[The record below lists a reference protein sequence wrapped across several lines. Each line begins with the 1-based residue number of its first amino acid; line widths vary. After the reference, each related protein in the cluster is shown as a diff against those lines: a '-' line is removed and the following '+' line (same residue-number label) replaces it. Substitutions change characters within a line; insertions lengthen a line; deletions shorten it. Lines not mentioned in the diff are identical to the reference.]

1 MSLPESSLGTLTD
14 RELLIL
20 IYGEVNA
27 IARAQTDIEARVRV
41 LEAANNQ
48 TIGCTALAGGGTG
61 AIGGGVAMMLLR
73 FLGWF

>member
-1 MSLPESSLGTLTD
+1 MSLPESSLGSLTD

-27 IARAQTDIEARVRV
+27 IAKAQTDIEARVRV

-48 TIGCTALAGGGTG
+48 TIGRTALAGGGSG